1 MQQRLSH
8 QIASHHCKA
17 IAAGAR
23 AAASALEVEIW
34 DAAYLLHG
42 FGSRSSVFSLPEM
55 MGTVILEVF
64 PPPPPAHLFSTRS
77 KGTAVFTHSSY
88 PSPCLLPAALFLH
101 FRRRSSSCSS
111 LYKATPPTF
120 ESLDSIFL
128 PFLQS
133 QEEEEEE
140 EERSEVEEGSDAVDA
155 IHRFFKSRVATE
167 DPSREGRVRLKKNR
181 RLAWHIEDFGDEGSD
196 DELLSVNAGEDDSSN
211 QRSTNQSPREG
222 EADEDEGKE
231 EDDEGGGGEETE
243 GERGLSR
250 EILRI
255 AESMPP
261 NATLGDYLR
270 PYEGRIDAK
279 ECILVLRALTKEG
292 LVMPA
297 LYFLEWL
304 GLQGPELVTPRAYSF
319 LFTALGKAGMGDRIM
334 VLFNNM
340 PKWGRFRDLHLYN
353 SIISALSCCRRYQ
366 DAWDIYEQMEERNI
380 QPDHV
385 TCSILLTVLRKE
397 GCDARDVWRF
407 FETISGKGVKA
418 SAEVL
423 GALVKSFCDKGL
435 VKEALIIQSE
445 MEKQG
450 IYANVIVYNTL
461 MDAYSKLNQ
470 IEEAE
475 GLFLEMKEKGL
486 NPTTAT
492 YNILM
497 DAYGRRMQP
506 DIVEDLLLEMQDLG
520 LKPDVRSFTSLISA
534 YGRKRKMSD
543 LAADAFLRMR
553 KAGISPTSHSYTALV
568 HAYSIDGWHE
578 KALKAFDDMKR
589 EGIEPSVE
597 TYTALLDAFRR
608 TGDTKTLLGI
618 WKTMVDDKIKGTR
631 VTFNILLDGL
641 AKQGHYAEARDVIH
655 EFGKIGLTPTVMT
668 YNMLM
673 NAYARGGQHSK
684 LPQLLKEM
692 AVLNLKPD
700 SVTYSTMIYAYV
712 RVRDFKRAFYYHK
725 QMVKS
730 RQIPDARSYEKLRC
744 ILDVKAAVKNKR
756 DRSAIMGIVHSSMGL
771 SKPRRTK
778 KDEFWKN
785 KRKRSVTNKS

>member
-1 MQQRLSH
+1 
-8 QIASHHCKA
+8 
-17 IAAGAR
+17 
-23 AAASALEVEIW
+23 
-34 DAAYLLHG
+34 
-42 FGSRSSVFSLPEM
+42 
-55 MGTVILEVF
+55 MGTVRLELF
-64 PPPPPAHLFSTRS
+64 SPPPAHLFATRS
-77 KGTAVFTHSSY
+77 VAITVLIRSSHSS
-88 PSPCLLPAALFLH
+88 SSLLPAALNLH
-101 FRRRSSSCSS
+101 SGKRYSSCSS
-111 LYKATPPTF
+111 LCKAKSSTS
-120 ESLDSIFL
+120 ESLDNIFL
-128 PFLQS
+128 PFLQF

-140 EERSEVEEGSDAVDA
+140 EEYDDEEGGGGNDAVDA

-167 DPSREGRVRLKKNR
+167 DPPREGRIRHKKNR
-181 RLAWHIEDFGDEGSD
+181 RLAWHVEDFGDEGSD
-196 DELLSVNAGEDDSSN
+196 DELLSVISGEDGSSN
-211 QRSTNQSPREG
+211 QENTNQSARQG
-222 EADEDEGKE
+222 EAYDEEEKE
-231 EDDEGGGGEETE
+231 EDEGGGET
-243 GERGLSR
+243 GRGKGLLR

-255 AESMPP
+255 AGSLPP
-261 NATLGDYLR
+261 NATLSDYLS

-279 ECILVLRALTKEG
+279 GCVLVLRALTGEG

-297 LYFLEWL
+297 LYFFEWVD
-304 GLQGPELVTPRAYSF
+304 LQGPELVTPRAYSV
-319 LFTALGKAGMGDRIM
+319 LFTALGRAGMGDRIM
-334 VLFNNM
+334 VLFDNM

-366 DAWDIYEQMEERNI
+366 DAWGIYEQMDERNI

-385 TCSILLTVLRKE
+385 TCSILLTVMRKD
-397 GCDARDVWRF
+397 GCNARDVWRF
-407 FETISGKGVKA
+407 FETISRKGVKA
-418 SAEVL
+418 STEVL
-423 GALVKSFCDKGL
+423 GALVKSFCDEGL

-445 MEKQG
+445 MEKKG
-450 IYANVIVYNTL
+450 IHANVIVYNSL
-461 MDAYSKLNQ
+461 MDAYSKSNQ

-486 NPTTAT
+486 KPTTAT

-497 DAYGRRMQP
+497 DAYSRRMQP

-520 LKPDVRSFTSLISA
+520 LKPDVKSFTCLISA
-534 YGRKRKMSD
+534 YGRKRKASD

-553 KAGISPTSHSYTALV
+553 RAGISPTSHSYTALV
-568 HAYSIDGWHE
+568 HAYSMDGWHE
-578 KALKAFDDMKR
+578 KALKAFDNMKR
-589 EGIEPSVE
+589 EGIKPSIE

-608 TGDTKTLLGI
+608 SGDTKTLLGI
-618 WKTMVDDKIKGTR
+618 WKVMMDDKIEGTR

-655 EFGKIGLTPTVMT
+655 EFGKIGLTPTVVT

-725 QMVKS
+725 KMVKG
-730 RQIPDARSYEKLRC
+730 RQIPDARSYEKLRS

-756 DRSAIMGIVHSSMGL
+756 DRSAILGIVHSSMGL
-771 SKPRRTK
+771 SRPRRTK

-785 KRKRSVTNKS
+785 KRRSVTNRSSIP